1 MRILV
6 IEDNA
11 DIVANLYDYLEPRGH
26 AIDAASDGPSGF
38 ARARRG
44 GYDVIVLDLLLPGF
58 DGVDLCERLR
68 EAGDDTPVI
77 MLTARDTLSDK
88 LMGLG
93 AGADDYL
100 VKPFALPELEA
111 RLMALVRRARG
122 EQGRRLLRVGD
133 LTLEPATARV
143 CRAGQAI
150 ELPPISM
157 RILARL
163 MRESPRLVSRADL
176 EHEVWADDPP
186 DSDALKVHIH
196 QLRNAIDRPFP
207 QPLLH
212 TVHGVG
218 YRLAAPDAL

>member
-26 AIDAASDGPSGF
+26 AIDAASDGPSGLE
-38 ARARRG
+38 RARRG
-44 GYDVIVLDLLLPGF
+44 RYDVIVLDLLLPGF
-58 DGVDLCERLR
+58 DGVALCARLR
-68 EAGDDTPVI
+68 ESGDATPII
-77 MLTARDTLSDK
+77 MLTARDTLDDK
-88 LMGLG
+88 LIGLG

-111 RLMALVRRARG
+111 RLTALVRRARG

-133 LTLEPATARV
+133 LTLEPATSRV
-143 CRAGQAI
+143 CRAGQVI
-150 ELPPISM
+150 ELAPIPR
-157 RILARL
+157 RILTLL
-163 MRESPRLVSRADL
+163 MRESPRLVRRADL

-196 QLRNAIDRPFP
+196 QLRNAIDRPFQ

-212 TVHGVG
+212 TVHGLG
-218 YRLAAPDAL
+218 YRLAAPDAV